1 MTHVDDRTGRTR
13 AAGRGARGGDSRVAA
28 RAGRAVPTKDV
39 SAAQLEREAE
49 RAERRAATHAA
60 GRSARKKSKRSHSAV
75 GAAIVAGAAMVATFA
90 FILTNGGSSSP
101 QTGDS
106 PPPVL
111 APQTSAPPSTS
122 PSGNP
127 APAAA
132 STVKADRKPPVA
144 PETTAAATASPYT
157 GPQSPVFRRGQWIA
171 VMDKY
176 QTDAGME
183 AAQLA
188 KQLAAKMIAAGVP
201 ARAML
206 LNGQYPGVANSNLQ
220 PETGAWV
227 VYLGPFKS
235 AEMALTVCQEPKTQQ
250 AYSSLAC
257 PTYEP
262 AAKAD

>member
-1 MTHVDDRTGRTR
+1 MDDRTGRTR
-13 AAGRGARGGDSRVAA
+13 AGGRALRSGGDSRVAA

-49 RAERRAATHAA
+49 RAERRAATRAA

-90 FILTNGGSSSP
+90 FILTNGGSSTP
-101 QTGDS
+101 QTSDN
-106 PPPVL
+106 PPPVV
-111 APQTSAPPSTS
+111 APQTSAPPASAS

-127 APAAA
+127 APAA

-144 PETTAAATASPYT
+144 PVTTAATTTTPNT

-171 VMDKY
+171 VIDKY
-176 QTDAGME
+176 PTDAGME
-183 AAQLA
+183 ADQLA
-188 KQLAAKMIAAGVP
+188 KQLAGKMIAAGVP

-220 PETGAWV
+220 AETGAWV

-235 AEMALTVCQEPKTQQ
+235 AEAALNVCQEPKTQQ
-250 AYSSLAC
+250 AYGSLAC

-262 AAKAD
+262 AAAPG